1 MKAILDKFLESH
13 ILSVDKNKFLSYLE
27 KQLPE
32 DNYLEAI
39 LEFVEIS
46 ELEEWFLSNVN
57 ILEDKFRIYTEVELL
72 KLCEEI
78 YPVLNQKLVNGTVKS
93 FIDKEKL
100 LKEFSYK
107 MEHSDKTNLYIER
120 IDEFFLR
127 GITLEWT
134 LNFMSADIL
143 VKVKDK
149 KVFINTAEGKVLEYG
164 KDDISDLLEN
174 TVCLIEV
181 KEDDS
186 VYITLGN
193 GKVYSLLVELDEVVD
208 KIRVA
213 DNKTIEIFTVD
224 DKVLKYGKDDIKDV
238 LDRTIALIGIWN
250 GDVTIHLED

>member
-1 MKAILDKFLESH
+1 MKAILDKFLETH
-13 ILSVDKNKFLSYLE
+13 TLSVDKNKFLSYLE

-32 DNYLEAI
+32 ENYLEAI

-46 ELEEWFLSNVN
+46 DLEEWFTSDVN
-57 ILEDKFRIYTEVELL
+57 ILEDKLRIYTEVELL

-107 MEHSDKTNLYIER
+107 MEHSNKTDLYIER
-120 IDEFFLR
+120 MDEFFLR
-127 GITLEWT
+127 GITLEWS
-134 LNFMSADIL
+134 LNFMRAEIL
-143 VKVKDK
+143 VKVNDK
-149 KVFINTAEGKVLEYG
+149 KVFIHTAEGKVLEYG

-181 KEDDS
+181 KEEDS
-186 VYITLGN
+186 VHITLGKE
-193 GKVYSLLVELDEVVD
+193 KVYSLLVQLDEVVD

-224 DKVLKYGKDDIKDV
+224 DEVLKYGKDGIKDF

>member
-1 MKAILDKFLESH
+1 MKAILDKFLETH
-13 ILSVDKNKFLSYLE
+13 TLTVDKNKFLSYLE

-46 ELEEWFLSNVN
+46 DLEEWFLSDVN

-93 FIDKEKL
+93 FIDKDKL

-107 MEHSDKTNLYIER
+107 MEHSDKTGLYIER

-127 GITLEWT
+127 GITLEWS
-134 LNFMSADIL
+134 LNFMRAEIL
-143 VKVKDK
+143 QRVEDE
-149 KVFINTAEGKVLEYG
+149 KVFIHTAEGKVLEYG
-164 KDDISDLLEN
+164 KDDLSDLLEN

-181 KEDDS
+181 KENS
-186 VYITLGN
+186 VHITLGKE
-193 GKVYSLLVELDEVVD
+193 KVYSLLVELDEVID

-238 LDRTIALIGIWN
+238 LDRTIALIDIWN
-250 GDVTIHLED
+250 GDVAIHLED